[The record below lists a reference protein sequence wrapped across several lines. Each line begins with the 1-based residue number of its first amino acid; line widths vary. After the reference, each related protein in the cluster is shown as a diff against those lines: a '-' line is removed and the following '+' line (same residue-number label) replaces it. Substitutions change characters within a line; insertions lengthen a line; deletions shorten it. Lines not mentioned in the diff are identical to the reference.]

1 VGRRLRTALAAVL
14 VRDNRPKPRLVHD
27 WLDSWSGIGLIVVGM
42 TRHGFQLGL
51 DQRTGAWL
59 AVFYRG
65 SGGHEPI
72 RPAGT
77 AQAST
82 PWGAVQRAA
91 WAAIPTTAKA

>member
-1 VGRRLRTALAAVL
+1 
-14 VRDNRPKPRLVHD
+14 
-27 WLDSWSGIGLIVVGM
+27 M

-51 DQRTGAWL
+51 DQRTGPWL

-77 AQAST
+77 AQAPT

-91 WAAIPTTAKA
+91 SEALNR